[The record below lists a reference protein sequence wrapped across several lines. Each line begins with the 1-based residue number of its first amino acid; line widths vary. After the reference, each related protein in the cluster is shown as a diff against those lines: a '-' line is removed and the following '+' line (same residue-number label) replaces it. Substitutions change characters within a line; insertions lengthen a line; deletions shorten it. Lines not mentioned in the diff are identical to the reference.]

1 MKNKF
6 KGASKDLQEFVKGFD
21 GDNIV
26 HFLISERGTQRIE
39 IEDKSTGEIW
49 ETLEAL
55 SLPDNLKDFDEISAM
70 LIGRF
75 LQEIKK

>member
-6 KGASKDLQEFVKGFD
+6 KGASKDLQEFVKDFD

-26 HFLISERGTQRIE
+26 HFLISERGTQRLE

-49 ETLEAL
+49 ETLESL
-55 SLPDNLKDFDEISAM
+55 SLPDDLKDFDEISAM